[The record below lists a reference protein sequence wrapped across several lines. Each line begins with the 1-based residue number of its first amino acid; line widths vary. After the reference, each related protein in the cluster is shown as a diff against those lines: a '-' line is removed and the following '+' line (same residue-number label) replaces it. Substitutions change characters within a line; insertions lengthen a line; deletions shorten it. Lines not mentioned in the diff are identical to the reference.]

1 MSTFNVLEIVL
12 KDILLVINPS
22 REDWAIRN
30 QLIADF
36 RTAVD
41 SVESLRG
48 ATVEPFGSFLS
59 NLYTQWG
66 DLDISIELPNGAY
79 ISSAGKKHKQ
89 TLLGHVLN
97 ALRSKGGWR
106 KLQFIPNARVPIIKF
121 ESYHPNISCD
131 VSINNLKGQMKSKFL
146 FWISGIDGRFRDL
159 VLLVK
164 EWARAHDINNSKTGT
179 LNSYSL
185 SLLVV
190 FHLQTCRPAILPPLK
205 EIYPGNV
212 ADDLIGV
219 RAVVEGQIEETS
231 AANINRFKRDR
242 SRAPNRSSLSELFIS
257 FLAKFVD
264 ITSRAS
270 EQGICP
276 YTGQW
281 VDIDS
286 NMRWMPRTYE
296 LFVEDPFEQPE
307 NTARGV
313 RSRQLQRISEAFQ
326 TTHQRLTSANQDQHS
341 LIDTLVRPQ
350 IAQFIRRAPS
360 RNSSA
365 YGRNNSRT
373 YPSVPNVAN
382 SPLQFQNDFQ
392 NRRPQS
398 RPNTT
403 SQRSAP
409 VQARPNSVTM
419 QRSMY
424 TRPGSSTVQRSVQQA
439 TQSQSQRVWR
449 PRSDR

>member
-1 MSTFNVLEIVL
+1 MM
-12 KDILLVINPS
+12 
-22 REDWAIRN
+22 
-30 QLIADF
+30 QLF
-36 RTAVD
+36 CQVM
-41 SVESLRG
+41 
-48 ATVEPFGSFLS
+48 FLS
-59 NLYTQWG
+59 T
-66 DLDISIELPNGAY
+66 
-79 ISSAGKKHKQ
+79 
-89 TLLGHVLN
+89 
-97 ALRSKGGWR
+97 
-106 KLQFIPNARVPIIKF
+106 
-121 ESYHPNISCD
+121 
-131 VSINNLKGQMKSKFL
+131 
-146 FWISGIDGRFRDL
+146 
-159 VLLVK
+159 
-164 EWARAHDINNSKTGT
+164 
-179 LNSYSL
+179 
-185 SLLVV
+185 V
-190 FHLQTCRPAILPPLK
+190 FLQTCRPAILPPLK
-205 EIYPGNV
+205 EIYSGNV
-212 ADDLIGV
+212 ADDLIGIYCK
-219 RAVVEGQIEETS
+219 GQIEETS
-231 AANINRFKRDR
+231 TANINRFKRDR
-242 SRAPNRSSLSELFIS
+242 SRVPNRSSLSELFIS
-257 FLAKFVD
+257 FLAKFAD

-326 TTHQRLTSANQDQHS
+326 TTHQRLTSANQDQNS
-341 LIDTLVRPQ
+341 LLDTLVRPQ

-403 SQRSAP
+403 SQSSAP
-409 VQARPNSVTM
+409 VQAHPNSVTM

>member
-1 MSTFNVLEIVL
+1 
-12 KDILLVINPS
+12 
-22 REDWAIRN
+22 
-30 QLIADF
+30 
-36 RTAVD
+36 
-41 SVESLRG
+41 
-48 ATVEPFGSFLS
+48 
-59 NLYTQWG
+59 
-66 DLDISIELPNGAY
+66 
-79 ISSAGKKHKQ
+79 
-89 TLLGHVLN
+89 
-97 ALRSKGGWR
+97 
-106 KLQFIPNARVPIIKF
+106 
-121 ESYHPNISCD
+121 
-131 VSINNLKGQMKSKFL
+131 MKSKFL

-219 RAVVEGQIEETS
+219 RAVVEGQIEGTS

-242 SRAPNRSSLSELFIS
+242 SRVPNQSSLSELFIS
-257 FLAKFVD
+257 FLAKFAD
-264 ITSRAS
+264 ISSRAS

-313 RSRQLQRISEAFQ
+313 RSRQLKRISEAFQ
-326 TTHQRLTSANQDQHS
+326 TTHQRLTSANQDQNS

-350 IAQFIRRAPS
+350 IAQFITRAPS

-365 YGRNNSRT
+365 YGRNHSRT

-382 SPLQFQNDFQ
+382 SPLQFQTQFQ

-398 RPNTT
+398 RPNTNL
-403 SQRSAP
+403 QRSAP

-419 QRSMY
+419 QRSTY
-424 TRPGSSTVQRSVQQA
+424 ARPGSSTVQRSVQQA